1 MSFVDAIRALNRLKR
16 RRVLRDY
23 VVFRAVAA
31 TAYMEPI
38 LTEDLD
44 IIVLVDSDEEYIRTF
59 RRVGESADAMEGM
72 HFVLG
77 GVPVQMFP
85 STTKPLY
92 RDAFEN
98 ARSTRM
104 GGLRVKLAS
113 PEHLVV
119 FYLEAFREKDHH
131 RIQTLLPR
139 SSSDHIR
146 RLLERFDDED
156 GRLASR
162 LQTLR

>member
-1 MSFVDAIRALNRLKR
+1 MSFVDAIRILNRLKQ
-16 RRVLRDY
+16 RRVIRGY
-23 VVFRAVAA
+23 VVIGAVVA

-44 IIVLVDSDEEYIRTF
+44 IIVLVDTDEEYIRTF

-92 RDAFEN
+92 RDALEN
-98 ARSTRM
+98 ARDTRI

-113 PEHLVV
+113 PEHLLVL
-119 FYLEAFREKDHH
+119 YLEAFREKDHH
-131 RIQTLLPR
+131 RIRTLLPQSR
-139 SSSDHIR
+139 SDHIR
-146 RLLERFDDED
+146 RLLEKFDDGD